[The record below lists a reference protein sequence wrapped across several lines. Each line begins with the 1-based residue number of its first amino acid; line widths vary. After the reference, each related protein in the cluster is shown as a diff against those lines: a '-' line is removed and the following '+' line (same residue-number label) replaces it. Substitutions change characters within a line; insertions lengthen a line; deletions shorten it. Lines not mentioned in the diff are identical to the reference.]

1 MASRQKVI
9 IVGAGVIGC
18 SIAYQLA
25 RRGIA
30 STVVERE
37 SIGTRASG
45 KAWAIISY
53 PPSFVVHERLPGDLR
68 GEAAQASGF
77 ASVAPEGPGVAS
89 WIDLLWMG
97 YFGIRDL
104 VREIEPGSGID
115 VEYAESR
122 STLLVDEGHDPAS
135 VRDRM
140 FGLVRGGFA
149 SEFAWLDADQ
159 LRESLPGISG
169 RFVGG
174 LSSPEFQVEPYKFT
188 LALAQAAERLGAEI
202 RHGEVVDFGTRGEL
216 VTSVQLA
223 SGEEL
228 AADAVVLAAGPW
240 SAEPAARLGCELR
253 IENVLDE
260 CIRVK
265 PDERL
270 PLHSISDGKGWIIPL
285 RDGDVICASWHE
297 GYASKR
303 HGDFDASLREESPAR
318 IIRDVTRILPGLE
331 RARLVQHRGD
341 LLAYAPPAPCERPVL
356 GRIPGWENAHLAT
369 RFGGSGMML
378 SPGVGELM
386 AELVADGSVPLR
398 ARRLMEVLSPAPR
411 R

>member
-135 VRDRM
+135 ARDRM

-149 SEFAWLDADQ
+149 SEFAWLDANQ

-202 RHGEVVDFGTRGEL
+202 RHGEVMDFGTRGEQ
-216 VTSVQLA
+216 VTSVLLA

-228 AADAVVLAAGPW
+228 ATDAVVLAAGPW
-240 SAEPAARLGCELR
+240 SAGSTA
-253 IENVLDE
+253 NQ
-260 CIRVK
+260 
-265 PDERL
+265 
-270 PLHSISDGKGWIIPL
+270 PL
-285 RDGDVICASWHE
+285 AM
-297 GYASKR
+297 
-303 HGDFDASLREESPAR
+303 
-318 IIRDVTRILPGLE
+318 
-331 RARLVQHRGD
+331 VQC
-341 LLAYAPPAPCERPVL
+341 P
-356 GRIPGWENAHLAT
+356 
-369 RFGGSGMML
+369 
-378 SPGVGELM
+378 
-386 AELVADGSVPLR
+386 
-398 ARRLMEVLSPAPR
+398 
-411 R
+411 